1 MFQADQAHPRP
12 TNLLTMRSLIVA
24 VAVVLAVLCSRAAL
38 AQSDADLAGH
48 LRYLEAEKEA
58 EGDPAKMQVLQKR
71 VAAAQ
76 QKRDAATAATDALY
90 QANGHVEL
98 IREVSKLRIRR
109 SYADLLSLEWGGDF
123 SGEQTRLLKD
133 VKGALFSYTNDAQ
146 TDSDSWTAQAAVI
159 WPLIFKTGVTSSGQ
173 FCVPLF
179 GLMPSFTVNR
189 FTTNRIPKNAIDAAK
204 IKDLETDEM
213 VFRLGSFA
221 ELDFT
226 PNLFAVVRANGRWKT
241 DTGTRSREPGI
252 ELEFEPLWQST
263 QFPSLGLGFL
273 GVPKW
278 AQKAGF
284 NEAPEEYK
292 KHCWFAYQARLR
304 GRFMWGSVEDDGTGK
319 DGPEYARAGVTA
331 ELHIEPLI
339 FEKLSMSFS
348 GSYIPA
354 LTGNIAQDKYL
365 EAGLGYTI
373 YEEKN
378 GTKISLEG
386 KYIFGAQDN
395 FGKKEQ
401 DQYTVALA
409 VLY

>member
-1 MFQADQAHPRP
+1 
-12 TNLLTMRSLIVA
+12 MRSLIVA
-24 VAVVLAVLCSRAAL
+24 VAVALGALCPRAVLAV
-38 AQSDADLAGH
+38 SDADLAAY
-48 LRYLEAEKEA
+48 LRVEEAKKEV
-58 EGDPAKMQVLQKR
+58 ETDPAKRQKLEER
-71 VAAAQ
+71 LVKVQ
-76 QKRDAATAATDALY
+76 QDRDAETAKTDALY
-90 QANGHVEL
+90 QASGHPEL

-189 FTTNRIPKNAIDAAK
+189 FTTSRTPKDAIDLAK

-241 DTGTRSREPGI
+241 DTGNRSREPGV

-278 AQKAGF
+278 AQKPGF
-284 NEAPEEYK
+284 DDAPEDYK

-304 GRFMWGSVEDDGTGK
+304 GRFIWGSVRDDGTGK
-319 DGPEYARAGVTA
+319 KGPDYTRAGITA
-331 ELHIEPLI
+331 ELHIEPFI
-339 FEKLSMSFS
+339 FEKLSMSFG
-348 GSYIPA
+348 GSYLPA
-354 LTGNIAQDKYL
+354 LSGNIAQDKYL